1 MVARTIPHCAVTPK
15 HVNKFSLTTNT
26 ALILKQSTIIF
37 KKDLQTDFVVCN
49 PCILRYNFFI
59 SDGDHFKSGLGIQF
73 NCNPLAIKDSFW
85 DQQNSR
91 GQGMG
96 SAYSAAWLLVHEHS
110 SDTAERAGHGYCDP
124 Q

>member
-49 PCILRYNFFI
+49 PCILRYIFLFLMVITLNLDLESSLIVTHWQSRTVFGTNRI
-59 SDGDHFKSGLGIQF
+59 HGDREW
-73 NCNPLAIKDSFW
+73 A
-85 DQQNSR
+85 
-91 GQGMG
+91 
-96 SAYSAAWLLVHEHS
+96 LLTVQP
-110 SDTAERAGHGYCDP
+110 GC
-124 Q
+124 